1 MFPTG
6 LRSSP
11 NCFSVAILRT
21 ITVMK
26 DGNGNERD
34 VFVMVDQEG
43 DRTLFKLVEVGTGGD
58 VQRLARELH
67 APAVVVDTVL
77 PALPA
82 LDQISGER
90 RPSGS
95 SRLIVLRVRS
105 VTDGSANGIVVRQGW
120 QGEPLKASGVRHADA
135 PPARSIRGR
144 A

>member
-1 MFPTG
+1 M
-6 LRSSP
+6 R
-11 NCFSVAILRT
+11 
-21 ITVMK
+21 

-67 APAVVVDTVL
+67 APAVVVDMAL

-82 LDQISGER
+82 LDQIPGER
-90 RPSGS
+90 RTLGR
-95 SRLIVLRVRS
+95 SRLIVLRVRT
-105 VTDGSANGIVVRQGW
+105 VTDGSGDGIVVRQGW
-120 QGEPLKASGVRHADA
+120 KGEPLKASGVLHAEA
-135 PPARSIRGR
+135 PPAARSIRGR

>member
-1 MFPTG
+1 M
-6 LRSSP
+6 R
-11 NCFSVAILRT
+11 
-21 ITVMK
+21 

-67 APAVVVDTVL
+67 APAVVVDMAL

-82 LDQISGER
+82 LDQIPGER
-90 RPSGS
+90 RTLGR
-95 SRLIVLRVRS
+95 SRLIVLRVRT
-105 VTDGSANGIVVRQGW
+105 VTDGSGDGIVVRQGW
-120 QGEPLKASGVRHADA
+120 KGEPLKASGVRHADA

-144 A
+144 V